1 MTKWLVQTFIK
12 NYNETEKPAVRTAY
26 GQLSG
31 AVGILCNVLLFAIKL
46 IVGTVSGSVA
56 VTADA
61 VNNLSDAS
69 SNIISFLGF
78 KMASRPADAEHPYGH
93 GRYEYLSG
101 LMVALLIMVVGFE
114 LLKSGISKIMH
125 PEPVAFSWVMAGAL
139 GFSVLVKLWMLVFN
153 RRMGKTIHSETLI
166 ATAADS
172 RNDVIATSAVL
183 LAMGAGQVWGFAL
196 DGWMGVAVAVFV
208 LVSGFNI
215 VKDTLDPLLGKMPE
229 PELVDYI
236 RNKILSYPGVLGTH
250 DLMIHDYGP
259 GRQFA
264 SVHVEMAA
272 EADPIAS
279 HQVIDTIERDFMA
292 QDGLHML
299 VHYDPI
305 PTGDSVLSSLR
316 TELSRGVQ
324 FIDERIT
331 IHDLCIAPGPEK
343 PLVRFDCEVPADV
356 EIPEKEI
363 RRMLCN
369 LVAAE
374 YPGSDCDIT
383 IDRNYAALPH

>member
-1 MTKWLVQTFIK
+1 
-12 NYNETEKPAVRTAY
+12 
-26 GQLSG
+26 
-31 AVGILCNVLLFAIKL
+31 
-46 IVGTVSGSVA
+46 
-56 VTADA
+56 
-61 VNNLSDAS
+61 
-69 SNIISFLGF
+69 
-78 KMASRPADAEHPYGH
+78 MASRPADAEHPYGH

-139 GFSVLVKLWMLVFN
+139 VFSILVKLWMLVFN
-153 RRMGKTIHSETLI
+153 RRMGKTIHSETLM

-183 LAMGAGQVWGFAL
+183 LAMGAGQLWGIAV

-208 LVSGFNI
+208 LISGFNI

-250 DLMIHDYGP
+250 DLMVHDYGP

-272 EADPIAS
+272 EGDPIAS
-279 HQVIDTIERDFMA
+279 HEVIDTIERDFMA

-305 PTGDSVLSSLR
+305 PMGDSVLSSLR
-316 TELSRGVQ
+316 TELSRGVK

-331 IHDLCIAPGPEK
+331 IHDLHIAPGSEK
-343 PLVRFDCEVPADV
+343 PLVSFDCEVPADV
-356 EIPEKEI
+356 GIPEKEI

-369 LVAAE
+369 LVATE